1 VLVLSVPGDTPLQ
14 LQGGDVIRLVDGRPP
29 ETPLHLMRILQS
41 YRPGENFR
49 FEIMRDKKTM
59 TVVGRMPQ

>member
-1 VLVLSVPGDTPLQ
+1 
-14 LQGGDVIRLVDGRPP
+14 
-29 ETPLHLMRILQS
+29 MRILQS